1 MALPFSRKKSSLRLM
16 KAGISRLVD
25 TIEAMKESVAGADE
39 EEEEIEYEWVEYE
52 VDDNHVLEDDEVL
65 AEDLVDSDEIDEDGA
80 DQTFEEDEDDAL
92 PDTIASEAEKE
103 QAVMAAEAAELATW
117 RTELDALLKDREE
130 RSAYFK
136 TYLSDSEARFQRM
149 LANTRAQLAGED
161 PRSREIAE
169 EAAKVAAEDA
179 LAAEAAPEP
188 EPIVQPVDLSEYQVP
203 TIELLD
209 KPNISSVTLVTPEA
223 LEAQKNALQDA
234 IDSFAVDAHVYDALI
249 GPRITQFRVQPGMG
263 VRVESIVA
271 LQKNIALAL
280 ATTNIRMQAPIPG
293 EPFVGI
299 EIGNSNSVPIALR
312 TLLQSKAWRDCDYE
326 IPLIMGLDIQG
337 KPIITDL
344 AKAPHLLIAGAT
356 GSGKS
361 VCMST
366 LILSMLYKFKPDE
379 LELVLIDPKR
389 VEFGL
394 FRQVP
399 HLIHSVVADAK
410 PAVQVLKWVVAEM
423 ERRYEVLAEK
433 QVRNIA
439 GYNEKAAAEGFK
451 KMPFTVVII
460 DELADL
466 MMTSKGDAEGALA
479 RIAQLSRA
487 VGIHTIVA
495 TQRPSVNVITGI
507 IKANFPTRIAFQ
519 VSSNVDSRTILDCKG
534 AESLLGRG
542 DFLFNPPGI
551 ARLIRIQSPMV
562 EDHEIIQVVEHIS
575 GQRLPEFRVDL
586 STVAPV
592 DQGGTQMG
600 IESIEGEDDEAL
612 LKKAML
618 TVAESQ
624 KASTSFLQRRLRIG
638 YNRAAL
644 LMEEL
649 EDRMHV
655 GPQNGST
662 PREVFITPE
671 EVEWCKK

>member
-1 MALPFSRKKSSLRLM
+1 M
-16 KAGISRLVD
+16 KAGLSRLVD
-25 TIEAMKESVAGADE
+25 TVQTMKENLNSQE
-39 EEEEIEYEWVEYE
+39 EEYEYVWEYEDY
-52 VDDNHVLEDDEVL
+52 
-65 AEDLVDSDEIDEDGA
+65 DSEEEL
-80 DQTFEEDEDDAL
+80 EEDEL
-92 PDTIASEAEKE
+92 PKEVVADVRREEATVAAE
-103 QAVMAAEAAELATW
+103 QAQLAQWRSEL
-117 RTELDALLKDREE
+117 EGILKDRAE
-130 RSAYFK
+130 RGHYFQD
-136 TYLSDSEARFQRM
+136 YASESQQRYERM
-149 LANTRAQLAGED
+149 LQSARDQLAGID
-161 PRSREIAE
+161 PRSREIEEIAE
-169 EAAKVAAEDA
+169 REAVEKAEAAK
-179 LAAEAAPEP
+179 LEAEP
-188 EPIVQPVDLSEYQVP
+188 EPIDQPVELADYKAPSLD
-203 TIELLD
+203 LLD
-209 KPNISSVTLVTPEA
+209 KADAEAVTLVTPEA
-223 LEAQKNALQDA
+223 LEAQKNTLQDTL
-234 IDSFAVDAHVYDALI
+234 DSFAVDAYVYDALI

-263 VRVESIVA
+263 VRVESITN
-271 LQKNIALAL
+271 LQKNIALGL
-280 ATTNIRMQAPIPG
+280 ATSSIRMQAPIPG

-299 EIGNSNSVPIALR
+299 EIGNTNSVPISLR
-312 TLLQSKAWRDCDYE
+312 SLLSTKAWTQNDCE

-366 LILSMLYKFKPDE
+366 LILSLLYNFKPDE

-394 FRQVP
+394 FRTIP

-410 PAVQVLKWVVAEM
+410 PAVQVLKWVVKEM

-439 GYNEKAAAEGFK
+439 GYNDKAEVDGFK
-451 KMPFTVVII
+451 KMPFIVVII

-466 MMTSKGDAEGALA
+466 MMTSKGEAEGALA

-507 IKANFPTRIAFQ
+507 IKANFPTRVAFQ

-534 AESLLGRG
+534 AESLLGKG

-562 EDHEIIQVVEHIS
+562 EDHEIMSVVEHIS

-586 STVAPV
+586 KSIPASGE
-592 DQGGTQMG
+592 DQSGSQMG
-600 IESIEGEDDEAL
+600 IEGIDGEDDEAL

-624 KASTSFLQRRLRIG
+624 KASTSFLQRRMRIG

-644 LMEEL
+644 LIEEL
-649 EDRMHV
+649 EDRMHI

-662 PREVFITPE
+662 PREVFLTPE
-671 EVEWCKK
+671 EVEWCK

>member
-1 MALPFSRKKSSLRLM
+1 MALSFSKNKSSLRRM
-16 KAGISRLVD
+16 KAGLSRLVD
-25 TIEAMKESVAGADE
+25 TVQTMKENLNNQE
-39 EEEEIEYEWVEYE
+39 EEYEYVWEYE
-52 VDDNHVLEDDEVL
+52 DDDSEEQDEDYEDDLPEEV
-65 AEDLVDSDEIDEDGA
+65 VA
-80 DQTFEEDEDDAL
+80 DVRREEACVA
-92 PDTIASEAEKE
+92 TE
-103 QAVMAAEAAELATW
+103 QAQIAQW
-117 RTELDALLKDREE
+117 RSELDALLKDRSE
-130 RSAYFK
+130 RSHYFK
-136 TYLSDSEARFQRM
+136 DYANESRQRYERM
-149 LANTRAQLAGED
+149 LQSARDQLAGLD
-161 PRSREIAE
+161 PRSQEIAE
-169 EAAKVAAEDA
+169 LAEREADENTKAAE
-179 LAAEAAPEP
+179 LAAAPEP
-188 EPIVQPVDLSEYQVP
+188 VEHPVELADYKFPSL
-203 TIELLD
+203 ELLEKSD
-209 KPNISSVTLVTPEA
+209 VESVTLVTPEA
-223 LEAQKNALQDA
+223 LEEQKNTLQDTL
-234 IDSFAVDAHVYDALI
+234 DSFAVDAYVYDALV

-263 VRVESIVA
+263 VRVEAITN
-271 LQKNIALAL
+271 LQKNIALGL
-280 ATTNIRMQAPIPG
+280 ATTSIRMQAPIPG

-299 EIGNSNSVPIALR
+299 EVGNSNSVPISLR
-312 TLLQSKAWRDCDYE
+312 SLLSSKAWTQNDYE

-366 LILSMLYKFKPDE
+366 LILSLLYNFKPDE

-394 FRQVP
+394 FRTVP

-410 PAVQVLKWVVAEM
+410 PAVQVLKWVVKEM

-439 GYNEKAAAEGFK
+439 GYNEKAVVDGFD

-466 MMTSKGDAEGALA
+466 MMTSKGEAEGALA

-534 AESLLGRG
+534 AESLLGKG

-562 EDHEIIQVVEHIS
+562 QDHEIISVVEHIS

-586 STVAPV
+586 KSIPASGE
-592 DQGGTQMG
+592 DQSGSQMG
-600 IESIEGEDDEAL
+600 IDGIEGDDDEAL

-644 LMEEL
+644 LIEEL
-649 EDRMHV
+649 EDRMHI

-662 PREVFITPE
+662 PREVFLTPE
-671 EVEWCKK
+671 EVEWCK

>member
-1 MALPFSRKKSSLRLM
+1 M
-16 KAGISRLVD
+16 KAGLSRLVD
-25 TIEAMKESVAGADE
+25 TVQTMKENLNNQE
-39 EEEEIEYEWVEYE
+39 EEYEYVWEYE
-52 VDDNHVLEDDEVL
+52 DDDSEEELEDDELPEEV
-65 AEDLVDSDEIDEDGA
+65 VA
-80 DQTFEEDEDDAL
+80 DVRREEA
-92 PDTIASEAEKE
+92 TVAAE
-103 QAVMAAEAAELATW
+103 QAQLAQWRSELEAT
-117 RTELDALLKDREE
+117 LKDRAE
-130 RSAYFK
+130 RGHYFQD
-136 TYLSDSEARFQRM
+136 YANESRQRYERM
-149 LANTRAQLAGED
+149 LQSARDQLAGID

-169 EAAKVAAEDA
+169 LAEREATEEEAKAAA
-179 LAAEAAPEP
+179 LEAAPEP
-188 EPIVQPVDLSEYQVP
+188 VEQPVDLADYKYP
-203 TIELLD
+203 NLELLEKSD
-209 KPNISSVTLVTPEA
+209 ADSVTLVTPEA
-223 LEAQKNALQDA
+223 LEAQKNTLQDTL
-234 IDSFAVDAHVYDALI
+234 DSFAVDAYVYDALI

-263 VRVESIVA
+263 VRVEAITA
-271 LQKNIALAL
+271 LQKNISLGL
-280 ATTNIRMQAPIPG
+280 ATSSIRMQAPIPG

-299 EIGNSNSVPIALR
+299 EIGNSNSVPISLR
-312 TLLQSKAWRDCDYE
+312 SLLSSKAWTQNDYE

-366 LILSMLYKFKPDE
+366 LILSLLYKFKPDE

-394 FRQVP
+394 FRTIP

-410 PAVQVLKWVVAEM
+410 PAVQVLKWVVKEM

-439 GYNEKAAAEGFK
+439 GYNEKAEVDGFK

-466 MMTSKGDAEGALA
+466 MMTSKGEAEGALA

-534 AESLLGRG
+534 AESLLGKG

-562 EDHEIIQVVEHIS
+562 QDHEIISVVEHIA

-586 STVAPV
+586 KSIPASGE
-592 DQGGTQMG
+592 DQSGSQIG
-600 IESIEGEDDEAL
+600 IDGIDGEDDEAL

-644 LMEEL
+644 LIEEL
-649 EDRMHV
+649 EDRMHI

-662 PREVFITPE
+662 PREVFLTPE
-671 EVEWCKK
+671 EVEWCK

>member
-1 MALPFSRKKSSLRLM
+1 M
-16 KAGISRLVD
+16 KAGLSRLVG
-25 TIEAMKESVAGADE
+25 TIETMKENLNNQE
-39 EEEEIEYEWVEYE
+39 EEYEYVWEYE
-52 VDDNHVLEDDEVL
+52 DDDS
-65 AEDLVDSDEIDEDGA
+65 AEEL
-80 DQTFEEDEDDAL
+80 EEDEL
-92 PDTIASEAEKE
+92 PEAVVADVRREEATVAAE
-103 QAVMAAEAAELATW
+103 QAQLAQWRSEL
-117 RTELDALLKDREE
+117 EGILKDRAE
-130 RSAYFK
+130 RGHYFK
-136 TYLSDSEARFQRM
+136 DYAKESQQRYERM
-149 LANTRAQLAGED
+149 LQSARDQLAGID

-169 EAAKVAAEDA
+169 LAEREADESTTAAE
-179 LAAEAAPEP
+179 LEAEP
-188 EPIVQPVDLSEYQVP
+188 EPIAQPVDIADYKAPSLD
-203 TIELLD
+203 LLD
-209 KPNISSVTLVTPEA
+209 KADAESVTLVTPEA
-223 LEAQKNALQDA
+223 LEAQKNTLQDTL
-234 IDSFAVDAHVYDALI
+234 DSFAVDAYVYDALI

-263 VRVESIVA
+263 VRVESITN
-271 LQKNIALAL
+271 LQKNISLGL
-280 ATTNIRMQAPIPG
+280 ATSSIRMQAPIPG

-299 EIGNSNSVPIALR
+299 EIGNTNSVPISLR
-312 TLLQSKAWRDCDYE
+312 SLLSTKAWLQNDCE

-366 LILSMLYKFKPDE
+366 LILSLLYNFKPDE

-394 FRQVP
+394 FRTIP

-410 PAVQVLKWVVAEM
+410 PAVQVLKWVVKEM

-439 GYNEKAAAEGFK
+439 GYNDKAEVDGFK

-466 MMTSKGDAEGALA
+466 MMTSKGEAEGALA

-507 IKANFPTRIAFQ
+507 IKANFPTRVAFQ

-534 AESLLGRG
+534 AESLLGKG

-562 EDHEIIQVVEHIS
+562 EDHEIKSVVEYIS

-586 STVAPV
+586 KSIPASGE
-592 DQGGTQMG
+592 DQSGSQMG
-600 IESIEGEDDEAL
+600 IDGIEGEDDEAL

-644 LMEEL
+644 LIEEL
-649 EDRMHV
+649 EDRMHI

-662 PREVFITPE
+662 PREVFLTPE
-671 EVEWCKK
+671 EVEWCK

>member
-1 MALPFSRKKSSLRLM
+1 M
-16 KAGISRLVD
+16 KAGLSRLVG
-25 TIEAMKESVAGADE
+25 TIETMKENLNNQE
-39 EEEEIEYEWVEYE
+39 EEYEYVWEYE
-52 VDDNHVLEDDEVL
+52 DDDS
-65 AEDLVDSDEIDEDGA
+65 AEEL
-80 DQTFEEDEDDAL
+80 EEDEL
-92 PDTIASEAEKE
+92 PEAVVADVRREEATVAAE
-103 QAVMAAEAAELATW
+103 QAQLAQWRSEL
-117 RTELDALLKDREE
+117 EGILKDRAE
-130 RSAYFK
+130 RGHYFK
-136 TYLSDSEARFQRM
+136 DYANESQQRYERM
-149 LANTRAQLAGED
+149 LQSARDQLAGID

-169 EAAKVAAEDA
+169 LAEREADESTTAAE
-179 LAAEAAPEP
+179 LEAEP
-188 EPIVQPVDLSEYQVP
+188 EPIAQPVDIADYKAPSLD
-203 TIELLD
+203 LLD
-209 KPNISSVTLVTPEA
+209 KADAESVTLVTPEA
-223 LEAQKNALQDA
+223 LEAQKNTLQDTL
-234 IDSFAVDAHVYDALI
+234 DSFAVDAYVYDALI

-263 VRVESIVA
+263 VRVESITN
-271 LQKNIALAL
+271 LQKNISLGL
-280 ATTNIRMQAPIPG
+280 ATSSIRMQAPIPG

-299 EIGNSNSVPIALR
+299 EIGNTNSVPISLR
-312 TLLQSKAWRDCDYE
+312 SLLSTKAWLQNDCE

-366 LILSMLYKFKPDE
+366 LILSLLYNFKPDE

-394 FRQVP
+394 FRTIP

-410 PAVQVLKWVVAEM
+410 PAVQVLKWVVKEM

-439 GYNEKAAAEGFK
+439 GYNDKAEVDGFK

-466 MMTSKGDAEGALA
+466 MMTSKGEAEGALA

-507 IKANFPTRIAFQ
+507 IKANFPTRVAFQ

-534 AESLLGRG
+534 AESLLGKG

-562 EDHEIIQVVEHIS
+562 EDHEIKSVVEYIS

-586 STVAPV
+586 KSIPASGE
-592 DQGGTQMG
+592 DQSGSQMG
-600 IESIEGEDDEAL
+600 IDGIEGEDDEAL

-644 LMEEL
+644 LIEEL
-649 EDRMHV
+649 EDRMHI

-662 PREVFITPE
+662 PREVFLTPE
-671 EVEWCKK
+671 EVEWCK

>member
-1 MALPFSRKKSSLRLM
+1 M
-16 KAGISRLVD
+16 KAGLSRLVG
-25 TIEAMKESVAGADE
+25 TIETMKENLNNQE
-39 EEEEIEYEWVEYE
+39 EEYEYVWEYE
-52 VDDNHVLEDDEVL
+52 DDDS
-65 AEDLVDSDEIDEDGA
+65 AEEL
-80 DQTFEEDEDDAL
+80 EEDEL
-92 PDTIASEAEKE
+92 PEAVVADVRREEATVAAE
-103 QAVMAAEAAELATW
+103 QAQLAQWRSEL
-117 RTELDALLKDREE
+117 EGILKDRAE
-130 RSAYFK
+130 RGHYFK
-136 TYLSDSEARFQRM
+136 DYANESQQRYERM
-149 LANTRAQLAGED
+149 LQSARDQLAGID

-169 EAAKVAAEDA
+169 LAEREADESTTAAE
-179 LAAEAAPEP
+179 LEAEP
-188 EPIVQPVDLSEYQVP
+188 EPIAQPVDIADYKAPSLD
-203 TIELLD
+203 LLD
-209 KPNISSVTLVTPEA
+209 KADAESVTLVTPEA
-223 LEAQKNALQDA
+223 LEAQKNTLQDTL
-234 IDSFAVDAHVYDALI
+234 DSFAVDAYVYDALI

-263 VRVESIVA
+263 VRVESITN
-271 LQKNIALAL
+271 LQKNISLGL
-280 ATTNIRMQAPIPG
+280 ATSSIRMQAPIPG

-299 EIGNSNSVPIALR
+299 EIGNTNSVPISLR
-312 TLLQSKAWRDCDYE
+312 SLLSTKAWLQNDCE

-366 LILSMLYKFKPDE
+366 LILSLLYNFKPDE

-394 FRQVP
+394 FRTIP

-410 PAVQVLKWVVAEM
+410 PAVQVLKWVVKEM

-439 GYNEKAAAEGFK
+439 GYNDKAEVDGFK

-466 MMTSKGDAEGALA
+466 MMTSKGEAEGALA

-507 IKANFPTRIAFQ
+507 IKANFPTRVAFQ

-534 AESLLGRG
+534 AESLLGKG

-562 EDHEIIQVVEHIS
+562 EDHEIKSVVEYIS

-586 STVAPV
+586 KSIPASGD
-592 DQGGTQMG
+592 DQSGSQMG
-600 IESIEGEDDEAL
+600 IDGIEGEDDEAL

-644 LMEEL
+644 LIEEL
-649 EDRMHV
+649 EDRMHI

-662 PREVFITPE
+662 PREVFLTPE
-671 EVEWCKK
+671 EVEWCK

>member
-1 MALPFSRKKSSLRLM
+1 M
-16 KAGISRLVD
+16 KAGLNRFID
-25 TIEAMKESVAGADE
+25 TIESMKETVTAPVPADSQASKT
-39 EEEEIEYEWVEYE
+39 EYYTDANDQQEA
-52 VDDNHVLEDDEVL
+52 LE
-65 AEDLVDSDEIDEDGA
+65 S
-80 DQTFEEDEDDAL
+80 L
-92 PDTIASEAEKE
+92 PAAVISEAEKE
-103 QAVMAAEAAELATW
+103 ATLMAAEAKELEQWQLQLNT
-117 RTELDALLKDREE
+117 LLQD
-130 RSAYFK
+130 
-136 TYLSDSEARFQRM
+136 
-149 LANTRAQLAGED
+149 RAQRKLYFQQYLEESQTRYQRILQSA
-161 PRSREIAE
+161 RSQVSGDELRVALECESAQQ
-169 EAAKVAAEDA
+169 AALKQA
-179 LAAEAAPEP
+179 LEP
-188 EPIVQPVDLSEYQVP
+188 AIFEPPPIEQPVNISEYRKPSV
-203 TIELLD
+203 ELLD
-209 KPNISSVTLVTPEA
+209 TPSVESISLVTPEA
-223 LEAQKNALQDA
+223 VEAQKNALQDA
-234 IDSFAVDAHVYDALI
+234 IDSFAIDAYVYDALI

-263 VRVESIVA
+263 VRVESITA
-271 LQKNIALAL
+271 LDKNIALAL
-280 ATTNIRMQAPIPG
+280 ATSNIRMQAPIPG

-299 EIGNSNSVPIALR
+299 EIGNSNSVPISIR
-312 TLLQSKAWRDCDYE
+312 TILQSQAWRDCDFE

-337 KPIITDL
+337 SPIITDL

-366 LILSMLYKFKPDE
+366 LILSLLYKFRPDQ

-394 FRQVP
+394 FRQIP

-423 ERRYEVLAEK
+423 ERRYQVLADK

-439 GYNEKAAAEGFK
+439 GYNQKAEAEDFK
-451 KMPFTVVII
+451 PMPFTVVII

-551 ARLIRIQSPMV
+551 ARLLRIQSPMV
-562 EDHEIIQVVEHIS
+562 EDHEIISVVEHIS

-586 STVAPV
+586 NSVESSAP
-592 DQGGTQMG
+592 QTGTQL
-600 IESIEGEDDEAL
+600 SIEGIAGDDDAAL
-612 LKKAML
+612 LKKALL

-644 LMEEL
+644 LIEEM
-649 EDRMHV
+649 EDRMHI

-662 PREVFITPE
+662 PREVFITAE
-671 EVEWCKK
+671 EVEWCKQ

>member
-1 MALPFSRKKSSLRLM
+1 MALSFSRNKNSLRRM
-16 KAGISRLVD
+16 KAGLSRLVG
-25 TIEAMKESVAGADE
+25 TIETMKENLNNQE
-39 EEEEIEYEWVEYE
+39 EEYEYVWEYE
-52 VDDNHVLEDDEVL
+52 DDDSTEELEDDELPEAV
-65 AEDLVDSDEIDEDGA
+65 VA
-80 DQTFEEDEDDAL
+80 DVRREEA
-92 PDTIASEAEKE
+92 TVAAE
-103 QAVMAAEAAELATW
+103 QAQLAQWRSEL
-117 RTELDALLKDREE
+117 EGILKDRAE
-130 RSAYFK
+130 RGHYFK
-136 TYLSDSEARFQRM
+136 DYANESQQRYERM
-149 LANTRAQLAGED
+149 LQSARDQLAGID

-169 EAAKVAAEDA
+169 LAEREADESTTAAE
-179 LAAEAAPEP
+179 LEAEP
-188 EPIVQPVDLSEYQVP
+188 EPIAQPVDIADYKAPSLD
-203 TIELLD
+203 LLD
-209 KPNISSVTLVTPEA
+209 KADAESVTLVTPEA
-223 LEAQKNALQDA
+223 LEAQKNTLQDTL
-234 IDSFAVDAHVYDALI
+234 DSFAVDAYVYDALI

-263 VRVESIVA
+263 VRVESITN
-271 LQKNIALAL
+271 LQKNISLGL
-280 ATTNIRMQAPIPG
+280 ATSSIRMQAPIPG

-299 EIGNSNSVPIALR
+299 EIGNTNSVPISLR
-312 TLLQSKAWRDCDYE
+312 SLLSTKAWTQNDCE

-366 LILSMLYKFKPDE
+366 LILSLLYNFKPDE

-394 FRQVP
+394 FRTIP

-410 PAVQVLKWVVAEM
+410 PAVQVLKWVVKEM

-439 GYNEKAAAEGFK
+439 GYNDKAEVDGFK

-466 MMTSKGDAEGALA
+466 MMTSKGEAEGALA

-507 IKANFPTRIAFQ
+507 IKANFPTRVAFQ

-534 AESLLGRG
+534 AESLLGKG

-562 EDHEIIQVVEHIS
+562 EDHEIKSVVEYIS

-586 STVAPV
+586 KSIPASGE
-592 DQGGTQMG
+592 DQSGSQMG
-600 IESIEGEDDEAL
+600 IDGIEGEDDEAL

-644 LMEEL
+644 LIEEL
-649 EDRMHV
+649 EDRMHI

-662 PREVFITPE
+662 PREVFLTPE
-671 EVEWCKK
+671 EVEWCK

>member
-1 MALPFSRKKSSLRLM
+1 M
-16 KAGISRLVD
+16 KAGINRLV
-25 TIEAMKESVAGADE
+25 ESMKESVARPED
-39 EEEEIEYEWVEYE
+39 EEIEYEWVEYE
-52 VDDNHVLEDDEVL
+52 IDDDEEL
-65 AEDLVDSDEIDEDGA
+65 EEGDEL
-80 DQTFEEDEDDAL
+80 L
-92 PDTIASEAEKE
+92 PEAITSEAEKE
-103 QAVMAAEAAELATW
+103 AAVKAAETEELNQW
-117 RTELDALLKDREE
+117 RKEL
-130 RSAYFK
+130 
-136 TYLSDSEARFQRM
+136 EARAEDRAERKLYFDSYQEDSDTRYQRM
-149 LANTRAQLAGED
+149 LESARAQLAGED
-161 PRSREIAE
+161 PHAREIADAAAQAAAD
-169 EAAKVAAEDA
+169 EAIPLNVEPK
-179 LAAEAAPEP
+179 PEP
-188 EPIVQPVDLSEYQVP
+188 VEQPVDISEYHGP
-203 TIELLD
+203 TLELLD
-209 KPNISSVTLVTPEA
+209 KPDVTSVTLVTPEA
-223 LEAQKNALQDA
+223 VEAQKNALQDA
-234 IDSFAVDAHVYDALI
+234 IDSFAIDAYVYDALI

-263 VRVESIVA
+263 VRVEAITA

-280 ATTNIRMQAPIPG
+280 ATSNIRMQAPIPG

-299 EIGNSNSVPIALR
+299 EIGNSNSVPISIR
-312 TLLQSKAWRDCDYE
+312 TILQNKAWSDCDHE

-366 LILSMLYKFKPDE
+366 LILSMLYKFRPDE

-394 FRQVP
+394 FKQIP
-399 HLIHSVVADAK
+399 HLIHSVVTDAK

-423 ERRYEVLAEK
+423 ERRYQVLADK

-439 GYNEKAAAEGFK
+439 GYNQKAEAEGFN

-466 MMTSKGDAEGALA
+466 MMTSKGDAEGALC

-562 EDHEIIQVVEHIS
+562 EDHEIMNIVEHIS
-575 GQRLPEFRVDL
+575 GQRIPEFRVDL
-586 STVAPV
+586 KTVESSEP
-592 DQGGTQMG
+592 QSGTQMSIDG
-600 IESIEGEDDEAL
+600 IEGEDDEAL
-612 LKKAML
+612 LKKALL
-618 TVAESQ
+618 TVAETQ

-644 LMEEL
+644 LIEEL
-649 EDRMHV
+649 EDRMHI

-671 EVEWCKK
+671 EVEWCKQ

>member
-1 MALPFSRKKSSLRLM
+1 M
-16 KAGISRLVD
+16 KAGLSRLVG
-25 TIEAMKESVAGADE
+25 TIETMKENLNNQE
-39 EEEEIEYEWVEYE
+39 EEYEYVWEYE
-52 VDDNHVLEDDEVL
+52 EDDSTEEL
-65 AEDLVDSDEIDEDGA
+65 
-80 DQTFEEDEDDAL
+80 EEDEL
-92 PDTIASEAEKE
+92 PEAVVADVRREEATVAAE
-103 QAVMAAEAAELATW
+103 QAQLAQWRSEL
-117 RTELDALLKDREE
+117 ESILKDRAE
-130 RSAYFK
+130 RGHYFK
-136 TYLSDSEARFQRM
+136 DYANESQQRYERM
-149 LANTRAQLAGED
+149 LQSARDQLAGID

-169 EAAKVAAEDA
+169 LAEREADESTTAAE
-179 LAAEAAPEP
+179 LEAEP
-188 EPIVQPVDLSEYQVP
+188 EPIAQPVDIADYKAPSLD
-203 TIELLD
+203 LLD
-209 KPNISSVTLVTPEA
+209 KADAESVTLVTPEA
-223 LEAQKNALQDA
+223 LEAQKNTLQDTL
-234 IDSFAVDAHVYDALI
+234 DSFAVDAYVYDALI

-263 VRVESIVA
+263 VRVESITN
-271 LQKNIALAL
+271 LQKNISLGL
-280 ATTNIRMQAPIPG
+280 ATSSIRMQAPIPG

-299 EIGNSNSVPIALR
+299 EIGNTNSVPISLR
-312 TLLQSKAWRDCDYE
+312 SLLSTKAWLQNDCE

-366 LILSMLYKFKPDE
+366 LILSLLYNFKPDE

-394 FRQVP
+394 FRTIP

-410 PAVQVLKWVVAEM
+410 PAVQVLKWVVKEM

-439 GYNEKAAAEGFK
+439 GYNDKAEVDGFK

-466 MMTSKGDAEGALA
+466 MMTSKGEAEGALA

-507 IKANFPTRIAFQ
+507 IKANFPTRVAFQ

-534 AESLLGRG
+534 AESLLGKG

-562 EDHEIIQVVEHIS
+562 EDHEIKSVVEYIS

-586 STVAPV
+586 KSIPASGE
-592 DQGGTQMG
+592 DQSGSQMG
-600 IESIEGEDDEAL
+600 IDGIEGEDDEAL

-644 LMEEL
+644 LIEEL
-649 EDRMHV
+649 EDRMHI

-662 PREVFITPE
+662 PREVFLTPE
-671 EVEWCKK
+671 EVEWCK

>member
-1 MALPFSRKKSSLRLM
+1 M
-16 KAGISRLVD
+16 KAGLSRLVD
-25 TIEAMKESVAGADE
+25 TVQTMKENLNSQE
-39 EEEEIEYEWVEYE
+39 EEYEYVWEYE
-52 VDDNHVLEDDEVL
+52 DD
-65 AEDLVDSDEIDEDGA
+65 DSEEEL
-80 DQTFEEDEDDAL
+80 EEDEL
-92 PDTIASEAEKE
+92 PKEVVADVRREEATVAAE
-103 QAVMAAEAAELATW
+103 QAQLAQWRSEL
-117 RTELDALLKDREE
+117 EGILKDRAE
-130 RSAYFK
+130 RGHYFQD
-136 TYLSDSEARFQRM
+136 YASESQQRYERM
-149 LANTRAQLAGED
+149 LQSARDQLAGID
-161 PRSREIAE
+161 PRSREIEEIAE
-169 EAAKVAAEDA
+169 REAVEKAEAAK
-179 LAAEAAPEP
+179 LEAEP
-188 EPIVQPVDLSEYQVP
+188 EPIDQPVELADYKAPSLD
-203 TIELLD
+203 LLD
-209 KPNISSVTLVTPEA
+209 KADAEAVTLVTPEA
-223 LEAQKNALQDA
+223 LEAQKNTLQDTL
-234 IDSFAVDAHVYDALI
+234 DSFAVDAYVYDALI

-263 VRVESIVA
+263 VRVESITN
-271 LQKNIALAL
+271 LQKNIALGL
-280 ATTNIRMQAPIPG
+280 ATSSIRMQAPIPG

-299 EIGNSNSVPIALR
+299 EIGNTNSVPISLR
-312 TLLQSKAWRDCDYE
+312 SLLSTKAWTQNDCE

-366 LILSMLYKFKPDE
+366 LILSLLYNFKPDE

-394 FRQVP
+394 FRTIP

-410 PAVQVLKWVVAEM
+410 PAVQVLKWVVKEM

-439 GYNEKAAAEGFK
+439 GYNDKAEVDGFK
-451 KMPFTVVII
+451 KMPFIVVII

-466 MMTSKGDAEGALA
+466 MMTSKGEAEGALA

-507 IKANFPTRIAFQ
+507 IKANFPTRVAFQ

-534 AESLLGRG
+534 AESLLGKG

-562 EDHEIIQVVEHIS
+562 EDHEIMSVVEHIS

-586 STVAPV
+586 KSIPASGE
-592 DQGGTQMG
+592 DQSGSQMG
-600 IESIEGEDDEAL
+600 IEGIDGEDDEAL

-644 LMEEL
+644 LIEEL
-649 EDRMHV
+649 EDRMHI

-662 PREVFITPE
+662 PREVFLTTE
-671 EVEWCKK
+671 EVEWCK

>member
-1 MALPFSRKKSSLRLM
+1 M
-16 KAGISRLVD
+16 KAGLNRLVD
-25 TIEAMKESVAGADE
+25 TIETMKGSFTNADDE
-39 EEEEIEYEWVEYE
+39 EDDTVEYEWVEYE
-52 VDDNHVLEDDEVL
+52 IDDDEEL
-65 AEDLVDSDEIDEDGA
+65 AEGDEFVPEAVID
-80 DQTFEEDEDDAL
+80 
-92 PDTIASEAEKE
+92 EAEKE
-103 QAVMAAEAAELATW
+103 QAEQNAESAELAQW
-117 RTELDALLKDREE
+117 RGELDASLKDRDE
-130 RSAYFK
+130 RTQYFK
-136 TYLSDSEARFQRM
+136 TFLNDSDTRYRRM
-149 LANTRAQLAGED
+149 LEGTRAQLSGED
-161 PRSREIAE
+161 PHAREIADQKAQQ
-169 EAAKVAAEDA
+169 AADDA
-179 LAAEAAPEP
+179 LAPAEPEP
-188 EPIVQPVDLSEYQVP
+188 ESESIEQPVDISEYRHP
-203 TIELLD
+203 TIALLD
-209 KPNISSVTLVTPEA
+209 KPDVTSVTLVTPEA
-223 LEAQKNALQDA
+223 LESQKNALQDS
-234 IDSFAVDAHVYDALI
+234 IDSFAIDAYVYDALI

-263 VRVESIVA
+263 VRVESITA

-280 ATTNIRMQAPIPG
+280 ATTSIRMQAPIPG

-299 EIGNSNSVPIALR
+299 EVGNTNSVPISIR
-312 TLLQSKAWRDCDYE
+312 TILQTKAWRECDYE

-366 LILSMLYKFKPDE
+366 LILSMLYRFRPDE

-394 FRQVP
+394 FKQIP

-439 GYNEKAAAEGFK
+439 GYNQKAEAEGFK

-466 MMTSKGDAEGALA
+466 MMTSKGDAEGSLC

-551 ARLIRIQSPMV
+551 SRLIRIQSPMV
-562 EDHEIIQVVEHIS
+562 EDHEIMRVVEHMS
-575 GQRLPEFRVDL
+575 GQRLPEFRVNLASVESSDPQ
-586 STVAPV
+586 T
-592 DQGGTQMG
+592 GTQMNIEG
-600 IESIEGEDDEAL
+600 IEGADDEAL
-612 LKKAML
+612 LKKAL
-618 TVAESQ
+618 LIVAETQ
-624 KASTSFLQRRLRIG
+624 KASTSFLQRRMRIG

-649 EDRMHV
+649 EDRMHI

-671 EVEWCKK
+671 EVEWCK

>member
-1 MALPFSRKKSSLRLM
+1 MALSFSRNKNSLRRM
-16 KAGISRLVD
+16 KAGLSRLVG
-25 TIEAMKESVAGADE
+25 TIETMKENLNNQE
-39 EEEEIEYEWVEYE
+39 EEYEYVWEYE
-52 VDDNHVLEDDEVL
+52 EDDSTEEL
-65 AEDLVDSDEIDEDGA
+65 
-80 DQTFEEDEDDAL
+80 EEDEL
-92 PDTIASEAEKE
+92 PEAVVADVRREEATVAAE
-103 QAVMAAEAAELATW
+103 QAQLAQWRSEL
-117 RTELDALLKDREE
+117 EGILKDRAE
-130 RSAYFK
+130 RGHYFK
-136 TYLSDSEARFQRM
+136 DYANESQQRYERM
-149 LANTRAQLAGED
+149 LQSARDQLAGID

-169 EAAKVAAEDA
+169 LAEREADESTTAAE
-179 LAAEAAPEP
+179 LEAEP
-188 EPIVQPVDLSEYQVP
+188 EPIAQPVDIADYKAPSLD
-203 TIELLD
+203 LLD
-209 KPNISSVTLVTPEA
+209 KADAESVTLVTPEA
-223 LEAQKNALQDA
+223 LEAQKNTLQDTL
-234 IDSFAVDAHVYDALI
+234 DSFAVDAYVYDALI

-263 VRVESIVA
+263 VRVESITN
-271 LQKNIALAL
+271 LQKNISLGL
-280 ATTNIRMQAPIPG
+280 ATSSIRMQAPIPG

-299 EIGNSNSVPIALR
+299 EIGNTNSVPISLR
-312 TLLQSKAWRDCDYE
+312 SLLSTKAWLQNDCE

-366 LILSMLYKFKPDE
+366 LILSLLYNFKPDE

-394 FRQVP
+394 FRTIP

-410 PAVQVLKWVVAEM
+410 PAVQVLKWVVKEM

-439 GYNEKAAAEGFK
+439 GYNDKAEVDGFK

-466 MMTSKGDAEGALA
+466 MMTSKGEAEGALA

-507 IKANFPTRIAFQ
+507 IKANFPTRVAFQ

-534 AESLLGRG
+534 AESLLGKG

-562 EDHEIIQVVEHIS
+562 EDHEIKSVVEYIS

-586 STVAPV
+586 KSIPASGE
-592 DQGGTQMG
+592 DQSGSQMG
-600 IESIEGEDDEAL
+600 IDGIEGEDDEAL

-644 LMEEL
+644 LIEEL
-649 EDRMHV
+649 EDRMHI

-662 PREVFITPE
+662 PREVFLTPE
-671 EVEWCKK
+671 EVEWCK

>member
-1 MALPFSRKKSSLRLM
+1 M
-16 KAGISRLVD
+16 KAGLNRLVD
-25 TIEAMKESVAGADE
+25 TIETMKESVARPDDE
-39 EEEEIEYEWVEYE
+39 EEVEYEWVEYE
-52 VDDNHVLEDDEVL
+52 VDENEELTEGDE
-65 AEDLVDSDEIDEDGA
+65 LVPEVIVN
-80 DQTFEEDEDDAL
+80 
-92 PDTIASEAEKE
+92 EAEKE
-103 QAVMAAEAAELATW
+103 EAVLAAEAAELALW
-117 RTELDALLKDREE
+117 RGELEALLKGREE
-130 RSAYFK
+130 RAHYFK
-136 TYLSDSEARFQRM
+136 TYQSDSEARYQRM
-149 LANTRAQLAGED
+149 LEGTRAQLAGED
-161 PRSREIAE
+161 PRSRDIAD
-169 EAAKVAAEDA
+169 EAAQQA
-179 LAAEAAPEP
+179 AAEALEVVDPEP
-188 EPIVQPVDLSEYQVP
+188 EPIEQPVDISEYQPP
-203 TIELLD
+203 TIALLD
-209 KPNISSVTLVTPEA
+209 KPDVTSVTLVTPEE
-223 LEAQKNALQDA
+223 LEKQKNALQDA
-234 IDSFAVDAHVYDALI
+234 IDSFAIDAYVYDALI

-263 VRVESIVA
+263 VRVESITA

-299 EIGNSNSVPIALR
+299 EVGNSNSVPISIR
-312 TLLQSKAWRDCDYE
+312 TILQSKAWRECDHE

-366 LILSMLYKFKPDE
+366 LILSMLYKFRPDE

-394 FRQVP
+394 FKTIP

-433 QVRNIA
+433 NVRNIS
-439 GYNEKAAAEGFK
+439 GYNQKAESEGFK

-466 MMTSKGDAEGALA
+466 MMTSKGDAEGALC

-562 EDHEIIQVVEHIS
+562 EDHEIQKVVEHMS

-586 STVAPV
+586 SSIPSG
-592 DQGGTQMG
+592 DSNSGTQLD
-600 IESIEGEDDEAL
+600 IEGLDGDDDQAL

-618 TVAESQ
+618 IVAETQ
-624 KASTSFLQRRLRIG
+624 KASTSFLQRRMRIG

-671 EVEWCKK
+671 EVEWCKQ

>member
-1 MALPFSRKKSSLRLM
+1 M
-16 KAGISRLVD
+16 KAGINRLVD
-25 TIEAMKESVAGADE
+25 TIDAMKESMAQPE
-39 EEEEIEYEWVEYE
+39 EYEIVWEEVEYE
-52 VDDNHVLEDDEVL
+52 IEDDDELDPSEEGMLPEEVVNQ
-65 AEDLVDSDEIDEDGA
+65 AE
-80 DQTFEEDEDDAL
+80 QEEA
-92 PDTIASEAEKE
+92 II
-103 QAVMAAEAAELATW
+103 AAETAEIAGW
-117 RTELDALLKDREE
+117 QQELDTQLKDRAE
-130 RSAYFK
+130 RGVYFK
-136 TYLSDSEARFQRM
+136 TFLEDSRARYQRM
-149 LANTRAQLAGED
+149 LEGTLAQLAGED
-161 PRSREIAE
+161 PRSRDIAE
-169 EAAKVAAEDA
+169 QAAQDAA
-179 LAAEAAPEP
+179 AAAIVEEPEP
-188 EPIVQPVDLSEYQVP
+188 EPIEQPVDLAQYQRP
-203 TIELLD
+203 TLELLD
-209 KPNISSVTLVTPEA
+209 KPDIESVTLVTPETV
-223 LEAQKNALQDA
+223 EEQKNALQDS
-234 IDSFAVDAHVYDALI
+234 IDSFAVDAYVYDAII

-263 VRVESIVA
+263 VRVESITA

-280 ATTNIRMQAPIPG
+280 ATTSIRMQAPIPG

-299 EIGNSNSVPIALR
+299 EVGNSNSVPISLR
-312 TLLQSKAWRDCDYE
+312 TILQSKVWRDCDHE

-366 LILSMLYKFKPDE
+366 LILSMLYKFRPDE

-439 GYNEKAAAEGFK
+439 GYNQKAEAEDFK
-451 KMPFTVVII
+451 KMPYTVVII

-466 MMTSKGDAEGALA
+466 MMTSKGDAEGALC

-495 TQRPSVNVITGI
+495 TQRPSVNVITGV

-562 EDHEIIQVVEHIS
+562 EDHEIIKVVEHIS

-586 STVAPV
+586 STVAV
-592 DQGGTQMG
+592 DQSGNQLEIDG
-600 IESIEGEDDEAL
+600 IEGDDDEAL
-612 LKKAML
+612 LKKAL
-618 TVAESQ
+618 LIVAETQ
-624 KASTSFLQRRLRIG
+624 KASTSFLQRRMRIG

>member
-25 TIEAMKESVAGADE
+25 TIEAMKESVTAADE
-39 EEEEIEYEWVEYE
+39 DEEEIEYEWVEYE
-52 VDDNHVLEDDEVL
+52 VDDDHEL
-65 AEDLVDSDEIDEDGA
+65 AEDEILADEAPDSDEVDDNASDEEVEEEELPSSIID
-80 DQTFEEDEDDAL
+80 
-92 PDTIASEAEKE
+92 EAEKE
-103 QAVMAAEAAELATW
+103 QAAMAAEAAELASW

-130 RSAYFK
+130 RSTYFK

-149 LANTRAQLAGED
+149 LEGTRAQLAGED
-161 PRSREIAE
+161 PRSREIAA
-169 EAAKVAAEDA
+169 EAAKVAAEDT
-179 LAAEAAPEP
+179 LTEEAAPEA
-188 EPIVQPVDLSEYQVP
+188 EPIQQPVDLSEYQKP

-209 KPNISSVTLVTPEA
+209 KPNISSITLVTPEA

-263 VRVESIVA
+263 VRVESITA

-312 TLLQSKAWRDCDYE
+312 TILQSKAWRDCDYD
-326 IPLIMGLDIQG
+326 IPLVLGLDIQG

-344 AKAPHLLIAGAT
+344 TKAPHLLIAGAT

-361 VCMST
+361 VSMSN

-433 QVRNIA
+433 QVRNIS
-439 GYNEKAAAEGFK
+439 GYNQKAEAEGFK

-466 MMTSKGDAEGALA
+466 MMTSKGEAEGALA

-507 IKANFPTRIAFQ
+507 IKANYPTRIAFQ

-562 EDHEIIQVVEHIS
+562 EDHEIIKVVEHIS

-586 STVAPV
+586 STVAAV
-592 DQGGTQMG
+592 DQSGTQIGIDG
-600 IESIEGEDDEAL
+600 IEGDDDEAL
-612 LKKAML
+612 LKKAMVI
-618 TVAESQ
+618 VAESQ

-671 EVEWCKK
+671 EIEWCKQ

>member
-1 MALPFSRKKSSLRLM
+1 M
-16 KAGISRLVD
+16 KAGINRLVD
-25 TIEAMKESVAGADE
+25 TIEAMKESVAGSE
-39 EEEEIEYEWVEYE
+39 EVAEDIEYEWVEYE
-52 VDDNHVLEDDEVL
+52 VDDDHELEEG
-65 AEDLVDSDEIDEDGA
+65 EEI
-80 DQTFEEDEDDAL
+80 EEDAL
-92 PDTIASEAEKE
+92 PDTIVSEVEKE
-103 QAVMAAEAAELATW
+103 QAVMAAEAAELDAW
-117 RTELDALLKDREE
+117 RSELNALLKDREE

-136 TYLSDSEARFQRM
+136 SFLSESEARYQRM
-149 LANTRAQLAGED
+149 LESARAQLAGED
-161 PRSREIAE
+161 PRSREIAD
-169 EAAKVAAEDA
+169 EAAKAAAEDA
-179 LAAEAAPEP
+179 LAAEPEP
-188 EPIVQPVDLSEYQVP
+188 ELIEQPVDLSQYQKP
-203 TIELLD
+203 NIELLD

-234 IDSFAVDAHVYDALI
+234 IDSFAIDAHVYDALI

-263 VRVESIVA
+263 VRVESITA

-312 TLLQSKAWRDCDYE
+312 TILQSKAWRECDYD
-326 IPLIMGLDIQG
+326 IPLVMGLDIQG

-394 FRQVP
+394 FRQIP

-410 PAVQVLKWVVAEM
+410 PAVQVLKWIVAEM
-423 ERRYEVLAEK
+423 ERRYQVLAEK

-439 GYNEKAAAEGFK
+439 GYNQKAETEGSK

-466 MMTSKGDAEGALA
+466 MMTSKGDAEGALC

-562 EDHEIIQVVEHIS
+562 EDHEILKVVEHIS

-592 DQGGTQMG
+592 DQSSTQIG
-600 IESIEGEDDEAL
+600 IDGIEGEDDEAL
-612 LKKAML
+612 LKKAL
-618 TVAESQ
+618 LIVAETQ
-624 KASTSFLQRRLRIG
+624 KASTSFLQRRMRIG
-638 YNRAAL
+638 YNRAAI

-671 EVEWCKK
+671 EVEWCKQ

>member
-1 MALPFSRKKSSLRLM
+1 MALPFSNNKSSLRRM
-16 KAGISRLVD
+16 KAGLSRLVER
-25 TIEAMKESVAGADE
+25 IETMTENLNSTE
-39 EEEEIEYEWVEYE
+39 EEYEYVWEYE
-52 VDDNHVLEDDEVL
+52 DD
-65 AEDLVDSDEIDEDGA
+65 DS
-80 DQTFEEDEDDAL
+80 QAL
-92 PDTIASEAEKE
+92 
-103 QAVMAAEAAELATW
+103 Q
-117 RTELDALLKDREE
+117 
-130 RSAYFK
+130 
-136 TYLSDSEARFQRM
+136 DSEADLPEAIVADTRREEAS
-149 LANTRAQLAGED
+149 LAAEQAQLAEWREQLDTLLQDRTERGQYFQSYANESRQRFERMLQSARDQMAGID
-161 PRSREIAE
+161 PRSREVAE
-169 EAAKVAAEDA
+169 LAEREAAARVEPAPAEPVAPAVVE
-179 LAAEAAPEP
+179 
-188 EPIVQPVDLSEYQVP
+188 QPVDLADYQFP
-203 TIELLD
+203 KLELLD
-209 KPNISSVTLVTPEA
+209 KADTDSITLVTPEA
-223 LEAQKNALQDA
+223 LEEQKNALQDTL
-234 IDSFAVDAHVYDALI
+234 DSFAVDAYVYDALI

-263 VRVESIVA
+263 VRVEAITA
-271 LQKNIALAL
+271 LQKNISLGL
-280 ATTNIRMQAPIPG
+280 ATSSIRMQAPIPG

-299 EIGNSNSVPIALR
+299 EIGNSNSVPISLR
-312 TLLQSKAWRDCDYE
+312 SLLSSKAWTQNDYE

-366 LILSMLYKFKPDE
+366 LILSLLYKFRPGE

-389 VEFGL
+389 VEFGM
-394 FRQVP
+394 FREIP

-410 PAVQVLKWVVAEM
+410 PAVQVLKWVVNEM

-439 GYNEKAAAEGFK
+439 GYNAKAEAEGFD

-466 MMTSKGDAEGALA
+466 MMTSKGEAEGALA

-534 AESLLGRG
+534 AESLLGKG

-562 EDHEIIQVVEHIS
+562 QDHEIISVVEHIA

-586 STVAPV
+586 SSIPASGE
-592 DQGGTQMG
+592 DQSGSQLG
-600 IESIEGEDDEAL
+600 IEGIEGDDDEAL

-644 LMEEL
+644 LIEEL
-649 EDRMHV
+649 EDRMHI

-671 EVEWCKK
+671 ELEWCK

>member
-1 MALPFSRKKSSLRLM
+1 M
-16 KAGISRLVD
+16 KAGLSRLVG
-25 TIEAMKESVAGADE
+25 TIETMKENLNNQE
-39 EEEEIEYEWVEYE
+39 EEYEYVWEYE
-52 VDDNHVLEDDEVL
+52 DDDS
-65 AEDLVDSDEIDEDGA
+65 AEEL
-80 DQTFEEDEDDAL
+80 EEDEL
-92 PDTIASEAEKE
+92 PEAVVADVRREEATVAAE
-103 QAVMAAEAAELATW
+103 QAQLAQWRSEL
-117 RTELDALLKDREE
+117 EGILKDRAE
-130 RSAYFK
+130 RGHYFK
-136 TYLSDSEARFQRM
+136 DYANESQQRYERM
-149 LANTRAQLAGED
+149 LQSARDQLAGID

-169 EAAKVAAEDA
+169 LAEREADESTTAAE
-179 LAAEAAPEP
+179 LEAEP
-188 EPIVQPVDLSEYQVP
+188 EPIAQPVDIADYKAPSLD
-203 TIELLD
+203 LLD
-209 KPNISSVTLVTPEA
+209 KADAESVTLVTPEA
-223 LEAQKNALQDA
+223 LEAQKNTLQDTL
-234 IDSFAVDAHVYDALI
+234 DSFAVDAYVYDALI

-263 VRVESIVA
+263 VRVESITN
-271 LQKNIALAL
+271 LQKNISLGL
-280 ATTNIRMQAPIPG
+280 ATSSIRMQAPIPG

-299 EIGNSNSVPIALR
+299 EIGNTNSVPISLR
-312 TLLQSKAWRDCDYE
+312 SLLSTKAWLQNDCE

-366 LILSMLYKFKPDE
+366 LILSLLYNFKPDE

-394 FRQVP
+394 FRTIP

-410 PAVQVLKWVVAEM
+410 PAVQVLKWVVKEM

-439 GYNEKAAAEGFK
+439 GYNDKAEVDGFK

-466 MMTSKGDAEGALA
+466 MMTSKGEAEGALA

-507 IKANFPTRIAFQ
+507 IKANFPTRVAFQ

-534 AESLLGRG
+534 AESLLGKG

-562 EDHEIIQVVEHIS
+562 EDHEIKSVVEYIS

-586 STVAPV
+586 KSIPASGE
-592 DQGGTQMG
+592 DQSGSQMG
-600 IESIEGEDDEAL
+600 IDDIEGEDDEAL

-644 LMEEL
+644 LIEEL
-649 EDRMHV
+649 EDRMHI

-662 PREVFITPE
+662 PREVFLTPE
-671 EVEWCKK
+671 EVEWCK

>member
-1 MALPFSRKKSSLRLM
+1 MPLPFAKKTNSLRLM
-16 KAGISRLVD
+16 KAGINRLVD
-25 TIEAMKESVAGADE
+25 TIEAMKENMAP
-39 EEEEIEYEWVEYE
+39 
-52 VDDNHVLEDDEVL
+52 
-65 AEDLVDSDEIDEDGA
+65 IDE
-80 DQTFEEDEDDAL
+80 EEDEDWSEELLNNAPSAEL
-92 PDTIASEAEKE
+92 EAEDE
-103 QAVMAAEAAELATW
+103 LEDETPEAISNEALEEESRLAEENQTLETW
-117 RTELDALLKDREE
+117 KAQLTAILQDRSE
-130 RSAYFK
+130 RSQYFK
-136 TYLSDSEARFQRM
+136 NYLEESQTRYQRM
-149 LANTRAQLAGED
+149 LASARAQLAGED
-161 PRSREIAE
+161 PRSLERAAAE
-169 EAAKVAAEDA
+169 QAAPATIEAAE
-179 LAAEAAPEP
+179 PEP
-188 EPIVQPVDLSEYQVP
+188 EPIEQPTELSEYRVP
-203 TIELLD
+203 TFDLLE
-209 KPNISSVTLVTPEA
+209 KPDIDAITLVTPES

-234 IDSFAVDAHVYDALI
+234 IDSFAVDAHVYDAI
-249 GPRITQFRVQPGMG
+249 VGPRVTQFRVQPGMG
-263 VRVESIVA
+263 VRVESITA

-299 EIGNSNSVPIALR
+299 EVGNSNSVPIAIR
-312 TLLQSKAWRDCDYE
+312 SILQSKAWKECDYE

-337 KPIITDL
+337 KVIITDL
-344 AKAPHLLIAGAT
+344 AKAPHMLIAGAT

-366 LILSMLYKFKPDE
+366 LILSMLYKFRPDE

-439 GYNEKAAAEGFK
+439 GYNQKAEAEGFK

-466 MMTSKGDAEGALA
+466 MMTSKGDAEASLA
-479 RIAQLSRA
+479 RVAQLSRA

-495 TQRPSVNVITGI
+495 TQRPSVNVITGV
-507 IKANFPTRIAFQ
+507 IKANYPTRIAFQ

-562 EDHEIIQVVEHIS
+562 EDHEIIKVVEHIS

-586 STVAPV
+586 SKIDNTPAT
-592 DQGGTQMG
+592 GSQMSIDG
-600 IESIEGEDDEAL
+600 IEGDDDETL
-612 LKKAML
+612 LKKAL
-618 TVAESQ
+618 LIVAETQ

-644 LMEEL
+644 LIEEM
-649 EDRMHV
+649 EDRMHI

-671 EVEWCKK
+671 EVEWCKR

>member
-1 MALPFSRKKSSLRLM
+1 MALPFSNNKSSLRRM
-16 KAGISRLVD
+16 KAGLSRLVH
-25 TIEAMKESVAGADE
+25 TIETMKENLNSTE
-39 EEEEIEYEWVEYE
+39 EEYEYVWEYE
-52 VDDNHVLEDDEVL
+52 DDDSEALEDNEADLPDAIIADTRREEASITAEQAQL
-65 AEDLVDSDEIDEDGA
+65 AEWRQQL
-80 DQTFEEDEDDAL
+80 
-92 PDTIASEAEKE
+92 DT
-103 QAVMAAEAAELATW
+103 
-117 RTELDALLKDREE
+117 LLKDRAE
-130 RSAYFK
+130 RGQYFQG
-136 TYLSDSEARFQRM
+136 YANESRQRYERM
-149 LANTRAQLAGED
+149 LQSARDQMAGID
-161 PRSREIAE
+161 PRSRELAEIAE
-169 EAAKVAAEDA
+169 REAAARAEPDV
-179 LAAEAAPEP
+179 PEP
-188 EPIVQPVDLSEYQVP
+188 VPEPVEQPVDLADYQFPSVD
-203 TIELLD
+203 LLD
-209 KPNISSVTLVTPEA
+209 KADTDSITLVTPEA
-223 LEAQKNALQDA
+223 LEEQKNALQDTL
-234 IDSFAVDAHVYDALI
+234 DSFAVDAYVYDALI

-263 VRVESIVA
+263 VRVEAITA
-271 LQKNIALAL
+271 LQKNISLGL
-280 ATTNIRMQAPIPG
+280 ATASIRMQAPIPG

-299 EIGNSNSVPIALR
+299 EVGNSNSVPISLR
-312 TLLQSKAWRDCDYE
+312 SLLSSKAWTQNDYE

-366 LILSMLYKFKPDE
+366 LILSLLYNFKPDE

-394 FRQVP
+394 FRTVP

-410 PAVQVLKWVVAEM
+410 PAVQVLKWVVNEM
-423 ERRYEVLAEK
+423 ERRYQVLSDK

-439 GYNEKAAAEGFK
+439 GYNAKAETDGFD

-466 MMTSKGDAEGALA
+466 MMTSKGEAEGALA

-534 AESLLGRG
+534 AESLLGKG

-562 EDHEIIQVVEHIS
+562 QDHEIISVVEHIS

-586 STVAPV
+586 SSIPASGE
-592 DQGGTQMG
+592 DQSGSQLG
-600 IESIEGEDDEAL
+600 IEGIEGDDDEAL

-644 LMEEL
+644 LIEEL
-649 EDRMHV
+649 EDRMHI

-662 PREVFITPE
+662 PREVFLTPE
-671 EVEWCKK
+671 EVEWCK

>member
-1 MALPFSRKKSSLRLM
+1 
-16 KAGISRLVD
+16 
-25 TIEAMKESVAGADE
+25 
-39 EEEEIEYEWVEYE
+39 
-52 VDDNHVLEDDEVL
+52 
-65 AEDLVDSDEIDEDGA
+65 
-80 DQTFEEDEDDAL
+80 
-92 PDTIASEAEKE
+92 
-103 QAVMAAEAAELATW
+103 
-117 RTELDALLKDREE
+117 
-130 RSAYFK
+130 
-136 TYLSDSEARFQRM
+136 
-149 LANTRAQLAGED
+149 
-161 PRSREIAE
+161 
-169 EAAKVAAEDA
+169 
-179 LAAEAAPEP
+179 
-188 EPIVQPVDLSEYQVP
+188 
-203 TIELLD
+203 
-209 KPNISSVTLVTPEA
+209 
-223 LEAQKNALQDA
+223 
-234 IDSFAVDAHVYDALI
+234 
-249 GPRITQFRVQPGMG
+249 
-263 VRVESIVA
+263 
-271 LQKNIALAL
+271 
-280 ATTNIRMQAPIPG
+280 
-293 EPFVGI
+293 
-299 EIGNSNSVPIALR
+299 
-312 TLLQSKAWRDCDYE
+312 
-326 IPLIMGLDIQG
+326 MGLDIQG

-394 FRQVP
+394 FRQIP

-410 PAVQVLKWVVAEM
+410 PAVQVLKWIVAEM

-439 GYNEKAAAEGFK
+439 SYNQKAEAEGFK

-466 MMTSKGDAEGALA
+466 MMTSKGDAEGALC

-562 EDHEIIQVVEHIS
+562 EDHEILKVVEHIS

-592 DQGGTQMG
+592 DQSGTQIG
-600 IESIEGEDDEAL
+600 IDGIEGEDDEAL
-612 LKKAML
+612 LKKAL
-618 TVAESQ
+618 LIVAETQ
-624 KASTSFLQRRLRIG
+624 KASTSFLQRRMRIG
-638 YNRAAL
+638 YNRAAI

-671 EVEWCKK
+671 EVEWCKQ

>member
-1 MALPFSRKKSSLRLM
+1 
-16 KAGISRLVD
+16 
-25 TIEAMKESVAGADE
+25 MKENLNNQE
-39 EEEEIEYEWVEYE
+39 EEYEYVWEYE
-52 VDDNHVLEDDEVL
+52 DDDS
-65 AEDLVDSDEIDEDGA
+65 AEEL
-80 DQTFEEDEDDAL
+80 EEDEL
-92 PDTIASEAEKE
+92 PEAVVADVRREEATVAAE
-103 QAVMAAEAAELATW
+103 QAQLAQWRSEL
-117 RTELDALLKDREE
+117 ESILKDRAE
-130 RSAYFK
+130 RGHYFK
-136 TYLSDSEARFQRM
+136 DYANESQQRYERM
-149 LANTRAQLAGED
+149 LQSARDQLAGID

-169 EAAKVAAEDA
+169 LAEREADESTTAAE
-179 LAAEAAPEP
+179 LEAEP
-188 EPIVQPVDLSEYQVP
+188 EPIAQPVDIADYKAPSLD
-203 TIELLD
+203 LLD
-209 KPNISSVTLVTPEA
+209 KADAESVTLVTPEA
-223 LEAQKNALQDA
+223 LEAQKNTLQDTL
-234 IDSFAVDAHVYDALI
+234 DSFAVDAYVYDALI

-263 VRVESIVA
+263 VRVESITN
-271 LQKNIALAL
+271 LQKNISLGL
-280 ATTNIRMQAPIPG
+280 ATSSIRMQAPIPG

-299 EIGNSNSVPIALR
+299 EIGNTNSVPISLR
-312 TLLQSKAWRDCDYE
+312 SLLSTKAWLQNDCE

-366 LILSMLYKFKPDE
+366 LILSLLYNFKPDE

-394 FRQVP
+394 FRTIP

-410 PAVQVLKWVVAEM
+410 PAVQVLKWVVKEM

-439 GYNEKAAAEGFK
+439 GYNDKAEVDGFK

-466 MMTSKGDAEGALA
+466 MMTSKGEAEGALA

-507 IKANFPTRIAFQ
+507 IKANFPTRVAFQ

-534 AESLLGRG
+534 AESLLGKG

-562 EDHEIIQVVEHIS
+562 EDHEIKSVVEYIS

-586 STVAPV
+586 KSIPASGE
-592 DQGGTQMG
+592 DQSGSQMG
-600 IESIEGEDDEAL
+600 IDGIEGEDDEAL

-644 LMEEL
+644 LIEEL
-649 EDRMHV
+649 EDRMHI

-662 PREVFITPE
+662 PREVFLTPE
-671 EVEWCKK
+671 EVEWCK

>member
-1 MALPFSRKKSSLRLM
+1 MC
-16 KAGISRLVD
+16 
-25 TIEAMKESVAGADE
+25 TIEAMKESIIKPEEDYDEDVWEAAEEDSEEYADGE
-39 EEEEIEYEWVEYE
+39 EE
-52 VDDNHVLEDDEVL
+52 VLED
-65 AEDLVDSDEIDEDGA
+65 
-80 DQTFEEDEDDAL
+80 EEDEL
-92 PDTIASEAEKE
+92 PAEVISEAKREE
-103 QAVMAAEAAELATW
+103 ATLAAEQAELAQW
-117 RTELDALLKDREE
+117 RDELALLLKDRTE
-130 RSAYFK
+130 RGHYFHN
-136 TYLSDSEARFQRM
+136 YVNDSRVSFQRR
-149 LANTRAQLAGED
+149 LHSTRDQLAGID
-161 PRSREIAE
+161 PRTRE
-169 EAAKVAAEDA
+169 
-179 LAAEAAPEP
+179 LAEAAAQDTAQAVVATELVAV
-188 EPIVQPVDLSEYQVP
+188 EPISQPVDLADYQRP
-203 TIELLD
+203 SLALLD
-209 KPNISSVTLVTPEA
+209 KPNIDSVTLVTPEA

-234 IDSFAVDAHVYDALI
+234 LDSFAVDAYVYDALI
-249 GPRITQFRVQPGMG
+249 GPRVTQFRVQPGMG
-263 VRVESIVA
+263 VRVESITA

-299 EIGNSNSVPIALR
+299 EVGNTNSVPISIR
-312 TLLQSKAWRDCDYE
+312 SLLQSKIWHECDYE

-337 KPIITDL
+337 KAILTDL

-366 LILSMLYKFKPDE
+366 LILSLLYKFKPDE

-394 FRQVP
+394 FKAVP

-423 ERRYEVLAEK
+423 ERRYQVLSEK

-439 GYNEKAAAEGFK
+439 GYNQKAATGNFK
-451 KMPFTVVII
+451 KMPFIVVII

-466 MMTSKGDAEGALA
+466 MITSKGEAEGALT

-495 TQRPSVNVITGI
+495 TQRPSVNVITGV

-562 EDHEIIQVVEHIS
+562 QDHEIINVVEHLS
-575 GQRLPEFRVDL
+575 GQRVPEFRVNL
-586 STVAPV
+586 KSVENT
-592 DQGGTQMG
+592 GGDVSGSQMSIDG
-600 IESIEGEDDEAL
+600 IEGDDDDAL
-612 LKKAML
+612 LKKAL
-618 TVAESQ
+618 LIVAETQ
-624 KASTSFLQRRLRIG
+624 KASTSYLQRRLRIG
-638 YNRAAL
+638 YNRAAI

-649 EDRMHV
+649 EDRMHI

-662 PREVFITPE
+662 PREVFITAE
-671 EVEWCKK
+671 EVEWCRK

>member
-1 MALPFSRKKSSLRLM
+1 MPLPFSRKKSSLRLM
-16 KAGISRLVD
+16 KAGINRLVG
-25 TIEAMKESVAGADE
+25 TLEAMKESVAGTDE
-39 EEEEIEYEWVEYE
+39 EEEVEYEWVEYE
-52 VDDNHVLEDDEVL
+52 IEDDE
-65 AEDLVDSDEIDEDGA
+65 AP
-80 DQTFEEDEDDAL
+80 EEGEDAL
-92 PDTIASEAEKE
+92 PEAIVSEAEKE
-103 QAVMAAEAAELATW
+103 AAAMAAEAAELSAW
-117 RTELDALLKDREE
+117 RSELGALLKDREE
-130 RSAYFK
+130 RSAYFQSF
-136 TYLSDSEARFQRM
+136 LSESEARYQRM
-149 LANTRAQLAGED
+149 LESARAQLAGED

-169 EAAKVAAEDA
+169 EAAKNAASDA
-179 LAAEAAPEP
+179 LAAEPAALEP
-188 EPIVQPVDLSEYQVP
+188 EPIEQPVNLSDYRRP
-203 TIELLD
+203 TIEQLD
-209 KPNISSVTLVTPEA
+209 KPDITSVTLVTPEA
-223 LEAQKNALQDA
+223 VEAQKNALQDA

-263 VRVESIVA
+263 VRVESITA
-271 LQKNIALAL
+271 LEKNIALAL
-280 ATTNIRMQAPIPG
+280 ATTSIRMQAPIPG

-299 EIGNSNSVPIALR
+299 EIGNSNSVPISLR
-312 TLLQSKAWRDCDYE
+312 TVLQSKAWRECDYE
-326 IPLIMGLDIQG
+326 IPLVMGLDIQG

-394 FRQVP
+394 FRQIP

-410 PAVQVLKWVVAEM
+410 PAVQVLKWIVAEM

-439 GYNEKAAAEGFK
+439 SYNQKAEAEGFK

-466 MMTSKGDAEGALA
+466 MMTSKGDAEGALC

-562 EDHEIIQVVEHIS
+562 EDHEILKVVEHIS

-592 DQGGTQMG
+592 DQSGTQIG
-600 IESIEGEDDEAL
+600 IDGIEGEDDEAL
-612 LKKAML
+612 LKKAL
-618 TVAESQ
+618 LIVAETQ
-624 KASTSFLQRRLRIG
+624 KASTSFLQRRMRIG
-638 YNRAAL
+638 YNRAAI

-671 EVEWCKK
+671 EVEWCKQ

>member
-1 MALPFSRKKSSLRLM
+1 MALSFSKNKSSLRRM
-16 KAGISRLVD
+16 KAGLSRLVD
-25 TIEAMKESVAGADE
+25 TVQTMKENLNNQE
-39 EEEEIEYEWVEYE
+39 EEYEYVWEYEDDDSEATTGEEYE
-52 VDDNHVLEDDEVL
+52 DELPEEV
-65 AEDLVDSDEIDEDGA
+65 VA
-80 DQTFEEDEDDAL
+80 DVRREEAC
-92 PDTIASEAEKE
+92 IATE
-103 QAVMAAEAAELATW
+103 QAQLAQW
-117 RTELDALLKDREE
+117 RSELDALLKDRAE
-130 RSAYFK
+130 RSHYFQD
-136 TYLSDSEARFQRM
+136 YANESRQRYERM
-149 LANTRAQLAGED
+149 LQSARDQLAGID
-161 PRSREIAE
+161 PRSQEIAE
-169 EAAKVAAEDA
+169 LAEREADENTKAAE
-179 LAAEAAPEP
+179 LEATP
-188 EPIVQPVDLSEYQVP
+188 EPIDQPVELADYQFP
-203 TIELLD
+203 SLELLEKSD
-209 KPNISSVTLVTPEA
+209 VESVTLVTPEA
-223 LEAQKNALQDA
+223 LEEQKNTLQDTL
-234 IDSFAVDAHVYDALI
+234 DSFAVDAYVYDALI

-263 VRVESIVA
+263 VRVESITN
-271 LQKNIALAL
+271 LQKNIALGL
-280 ATTNIRMQAPIPG
+280 ATSSIRMQAPIPG

-299 EIGNSNSVPIALR
+299 EVGNSNSVPISLR
-312 TLLQSKAWRDCDYE
+312 SLLSSKAWTQNDYE
-326 IPLIMGLDIQG
+326 IPLVMGLDIQG

-366 LILSMLYKFKPDE
+366 LILSLLYNFKPDE

-394 FRQVP
+394 FRSVP

-410 PAVQVLKWVVAEM
+410 PAVQVLKWVVKEM

-439 GYNEKAAAEGFK
+439 GYNDKAAVDGFD

-466 MMTSKGDAEGALA
+466 MMTSKGEAEGALA

-534 AESLLGRG
+534 AESLLGKG

-562 EDHEIIQVVEHIS
+562 EDHEIISVVEHIS

-586 STVAPV
+586 KSIPASGE
-592 DQGGTQMG
+592 DMQGSQMG
-600 IESIEGEDDEAL
+600 IDGIEGEDDEAL

-644 LMEEL
+644 LIEEL
-649 EDRMHV
+649 EDRMHI

-662 PREVFITPE
+662 PREVFLTPE
-671 EVEWCKK
+671 EVEWCK

>member
-1 MALPFSRKKSSLRLM
+1 MALSFSRNKNSLRRM
-16 KAGISRLVD
+16 KAGLSRLVE
-25 TIEAMKESVAGADE
+25 TIETMKENLNNQEEEYEYVWEYEDDDSEEALE
-39 EEEEIEYEWVEYE
+39 EEELPEAV
-52 VDDNHVLEDDEVL
+52 V
-65 AEDLVDSDEIDEDGA
+65 A
-80 DQTFEEDEDDAL
+80 DVRREEA
-92 PDTIASEAEKE
+92 T
-103 QAVMAAEAAELATW
+103 VTAELAQLAQW
-117 RTELDALLKDREE
+117 RSELEGILKDRAE
-130 RSAYFK
+130 RGHYFQAYA
-136 TYLSDSEARFQRM
+136 SESQQRYERM
-149 LANTRAQLAGED
+149 LQSARDQLAGID
-161 PRSREIAE
+161 PRSREIE
-169 EAAKVAAEDA
+169 EIAKR
-179 LAAEAAPEP
+179 EAVEKTESTKLEAEP
-188 EPIVQPVDLSEYQVP
+188 EPIEQPIDIADYKQPSLD
-203 TIELLD
+203 LLD
-209 KPNISSVTLVTPEA
+209 KADAESVTLVTPEA
-223 LEAQKNALQDA
+223 LEAQKNTLQDTL
-234 IDSFAVDAHVYDALI
+234 DSFAVDAYVYDALI
-249 GPRITQFRVQPGMG
+249 GPRITQFRVQPGIG
-263 VRVESIVA
+263 VRIESITN
-271 LQKNIALAL
+271 LQKNIALGL
-280 ATTNIRMQAPIPG
+280 ATSSIRMQAPIPG

-299 EIGNSNSVPIALR
+299 EIGNTNSVPISLR
-312 TLLQSKAWRDCDYE
+312 SLLSSKAWTQNDYE

-344 AKAPHLLIAGAT
+344 TKAPHLLIAGAT

-366 LILSMLYKFKPDE
+366 LILSLLYNFKPDE

-394 FRQVP
+394 FRTIP

-410 PAVQVLKWVVAEM
+410 PAVQVLKWVVKEM

-439 GYNEKAAAEGFK
+439 GYNKKAEVDGFK

-466 MMTSKGDAEGALA
+466 MMTSKGEAEGALA

-507 IKANFPTRIAFQ
+507 IKANFPTRVAFQ

-534 AESLLGRG
+534 AESLLGKG

-551 ARLIRIQSPMV
+551 ARLVRIQSPMV
-562 EDHEIIQVVEHIS
+562 EDHEIMSVVEHIS

-586 STVAPV
+586 KSIPASGE
-592 DQGGTQMG
+592 DMSGSQMG
-600 IESIEGEDDEAL
+600 IDGIEGEDDEAL

-644 LMEEL
+644 LIEEL
-649 EDRMHV
+649 EDRMHI

-662 PREVFITPE
+662 PREVFLTAE
-671 EVEWCKK
+671 EVEWCK